1 MALIAIEGMEFFAYH
16 GVYEQER
23 VNGGHYIVDVW
34 MESDISKSAI
44 TDNINDTLNYEIVY
58 NTSKEIMQ
66 KPINLIEKVCFDIH
80 ESLSNTFKNAQKIRV
95 KVTKLNP
102 PINGNV
108 TKVSV
113 EI

>member
-1 MALIAIEGMEFFAYH
+1 MAIIAIEGMEFFAYH

-23 VNGGHYIVDVW
+23 INGGKYIVDVW
-34 MESDISKSAI
+34 MESDVSQSAI
-44 TDNINDTLNYEIVY
+44 SDNINDTLNYEIVY
-58 NTSKEIMQ
+58 NIAKDIMQ
-66 KPINLIEKVCFDIH
+66 NPVNILEKVCFDIH
-80 ESLSNTFKNAQKIRV
+80 NSLSKTFENTQKIRV

-108 TKVSV
+108 AKVSV